1 MDEYIQRNKIGILSK
16 RMKDLDVKEKNVLK
30 IREENVGQFSVTKGW
45 SRIS

>member
-1 MDEYIQRNKIGILSK
+1 MDEYVERNKIEILSK

-30 IREENVGQFSVTKGW
+30 IIEENVRQCSVTKSW